1 MMWVDAVDCGSVN
14 KLPWFGRW
22 CNLGSVDRRI
32 VNVVVQVSVYLC
44 CLMLLLL
51 LLLVVDE
58 FGL

>member
-1 MMWVDAVDCGSVN
+1 MMRVDAVDCGSVH
-14 KLPWFGRW
+14 KLPRFGSR

-51 LLLVVDE
+51 LVDE